1 MTVGISV
8 DPVAHFFMDVV
19 MIEILV
25 SDNVNNY
32 WMTVMK
38 AIVFSA

>member
-1 MTVGISV
+1 MTVGISG
-8 DPVAHFFMDVV
+8 DPVAHFFMHVV

-25 SDNVNNY
+25 SDDVNNY

>member
-1 MTVGISV
+1 MTVGISG
-8 DPVAHFFMDVV
+8 DPVAHFVMGVV

-25 SDNVNNY
+25 PDDVNNY